1 MNLLD
6 LYLRKERFV
15 VYHTKT
21 LKSTTGLSY
30 DSHTNMFNIN
40 SKNTSQ
46 N

>member
-6 LYLRKERFV
+6 LYLRKERI
-15 VYHTKT
+15 TKT

-30 DSHTNMFNIN
+30 DSDTNMFNIN

>member
-6 LYLRKERFV
+6 LYLRKERI
-15 VYHTKT
+15 T

-30 DSHTNMFNIN
+30 DSDTNMFNIN